1 MNLKTEQVKQI
12 YQNNEL
18 QVYPH
23 SIDIAVDRADGFFVW
38 DLDGNKYLD
47 FAAGIGVNILGY
59 NHPRIQEIAHQQI
72 DKIVHT
78 SNLFYSPIR
87 AKLMQKLTEVS
98 GLARCFLS
106 NSGAEANEAAIKIA
120 RRWGNSINPN
130 KNQIICFES
139 GWHGRTIATI
149 SASMD
154 LQARQ
159 GFEPLLE
166 GFTYVEAFKIEQ
178 IKQKINQNT
187 CAVLIEPILG
197 HGGIHVAPISFL
209 NELRQLCDQNQVALI
224 IDEIQSGLGRSGKF
238 FCYQHAEIKPDIVT
252 LAKGIANGYPLGA
265 TLIAEEI
272 ATPMSVGSHGSTF
285 GGNTLS
291 CAVAL
296 EVIEIVNQNIFL
308 DTIKAAGQEFTKKL
322 NLLKEEYPNLIN
334 AVRSF
339 GLIAALD
346 FKLDKSKTLK
356 AIYQSGL
363 LCTAVSAN
371 CIRFTPPLNITDAE
385 IELAYLSLKKACESL
400 SSL

>member
-1 MNLKTEQVKQI
+1 MTLNSTQAKEI
-12 YQNNEL
+12 YENCEL
-18 QVYPH
+18 AVYPH
-23 SIDIAVDRADGFFVW
+23 SIDIVVDQADGFFVW
-38 DLDGNKYLD
+38 DLDGRKYLD

-59 NHPRIQEIAHQQI
+59 NHPKIQKIAHEQI

-78 SNLFYSPIR
+78 SNLFYNPVR
-87 AKLMQKLTEVS
+87 AALMQKLTDMT
-98 GLARCFLS
+98 GLERCFFS

-120 RRWGNSINPN
+120 RRWGNSINP
-130 KNQIICFES
+130 KKHKIICFET

-166 GFTYVEAFKIEQ
+166 GFDYVEAFNIEQ
-178 IKQKINQNT
+178 IKQKINQET

-197 HGGIHVAPISFL
+197 HGGIHCAPIGFL
-209 NELRQLCDQNQVALI
+209 KELRQLCDQHQVALI
-224 IDEIQSGLGRSGKF
+224 LDEIQSGLGRSGKF
-238 FCYQHAEIKPDIVT
+238 FCYDHSEIKPDIVT
-252 LAKGIANGYPLGA
+252 LAKGIANGFPLGV
-265 TLIAEEI
+265 TLASDKL
-272 ATPMSVGSHGSTF
+272 AKTMSAGSHGSTF

-296 EVIEIVNQNIFL
+296 EVLDIVTEKLFL
-308 DTIKAAGQEFTKKL
+308 DSVTKHAQLFKQKLELLQSEF
-322 NLLKEEYPNLIN
+322 PNLIA

-339 GLIAALD
+339 GLIAAID

-363 LCTAVSAN
+363 ICTAVGN
-371 CIRFTPPLNITDAE
+371 HCIRFTPALNIGVEE
-385 IELAYLSLKKACESL
+385 IEQAYLCLKKACHSL
-400 SSL
+400 EI